1 MEGNEGKIIEKNI
14 NILSYSFLGFKNIF
28 LLLQDAIS
36 STTFLFVSVV
46 PFFKLLYLH
55 PSSAERGPWRQVD
68 TGAPLYDF
76 SILSTIGTVKVY
88 IQVITILKDSILNSQ
103 IVHLAECKIVIT
115 IDFSSYRDNLTDRH
129 KQPMSLNGDHSKAI
143 PILIPGTCKY
153 YLT

>member
-1 MEGNEGKIIEKNI
+1 MEGKEGKIIEKNI

-28 LLLQDAIS
+28 LLLQDPIS
-36 STTFLFVSVV
+36 STTFLFVSVM

-55 PSSAERGPWRQVD
+55 PSSAWRQVD

-103 IVHLAECKIVIT
+103 TVHLAECRIVIT
-115 IDFSSYRDNLTDRH
+115 IDFSPTETTS
-129 KQPMSLNGDHSKAI
+129 
-143 PILIPGTCKY
+143 PIDINNQ
-153 YLT
+153 